1 MDDGECGGK
10 AFELE
15 RFLPYLLN
23 QAAEAASRSFQAVYR
38 AEYGM
43 TRTQWR
49 VMAHLGRFGAL
60 TAADI
65 CRRSHVEK
73 TKVSRAVA
81 AMEARGWLARARS
94 AEDRRRESLSLT
106 PEGMRVF
113 AHLGRLALA
122 HDDALRRALDA
133 DRAAELEAALRRL
146 IDSLGP
152 QAGPRR

>member
-1 MDDGECGGK
+1 MEDAGEGAQ
-10 AFELE
+10 AFELD

-81 AMEARGWLARARS
+81 AMSARGWLGRVRL

-106 PEGMRVF
+106 PEGRRVF
-113 AHLGRLALA
+113 DHLGRLAAA
-122 HDDALRRALDA
+122 HDGALRARLGPGHADAL
-133 DRAAELEAALRRL
+133 EAGLRRL
-146 IDSLGP
+146 MEIEGRDGP
-152 QAGPRR
+152 GP